1 MTKETIKVED
11 KRHWARPAEDED
23 DADPTAE
30 PAPRLVDAQ
39 ELEAMRERAEG
50 AERKL
55 REVQEAFL
63 SGRSELD
70 RTRERLERDVD
81 RKVDLRFGSLVA
93 DLLESADDLDLAIEA
108 GSSVPAAAAVVDG
121 VAIAR
126 DRFLA
131 ALARAGVERVDP
143 SGAPFD
149 PNVAEAVSVQ
159 PVDDPALAGT
169 VVQVLRAGYRLGD
182 RVIRPARVV
191 VGRLLS

>member
-11 KRHWARPAEDED
+11 KRHWARPAAD
-23 DADPTAE
+23 DDE
-30 PAPRLVDAQ
+30 PAAAPPPRLVAAE
-39 ELEAMRERAEG
+39 ELDAMRELADG

-55 REVQEAFL
+55 RELQEAFL
-63 SGRSELD
+63 AGKAELD
-70 RTRERLERDVD
+70 KTRERLERDID
-81 RKVDLRFGSLVA
+81 RKVALRFGSLVA

-108 GSSVPAAAAVVDG
+108 GAAIEAARPVVDG

-159 PVDDPALAGT
+159 PVDDPALADT
-169 VVQVLRAGYRLGD
+169 VVHVLRAGYTLGD